1 MKTNIITLGCSKNT
15 VDSENVAGHLAHAG
29 FQVHF
34 DRSGN
39 DCDIVIVNTCGF
51 IGDAKEESINVLIEQ
66 IEAKRRFN
74 RRHARD
80 GRHRTLIAVGCLVE
94 RYRDELRPEMPEVD
108 AWYGVHEW
116 ESLIESFKLRT
127 VSCKWSAS
135 HSSPMRVVSS
145 GDHEGDEAKSPRN
158 RQLLSS
164 EPSSCFPEL
173 RSATLWSQGRRS
185 VSLTTQRTLS
195 TPKHYAY
202 LKISEGCN
210 RACSYC
216 AIPLIRGKHVSRPI
230 DDLVAEAR
238 QLVADGVKEL
248 ILIAQDTTYYGLDLY
263 GRRALADLLER
274 LATESGASWIRLHYT
289 YPTSFPVDAIEV
301 MRRHDNICNYIDIPL
316 QHINT
321 RILSSMQRG
330 IDREGTLALLRQF
343 REQLPDVA
351 IRTTLIVG
359 YPGETEKEFDEL
371 KAFVREAR
379 FDRMGCFAY
388 SPEEGTP
395 AERLG
400 DPVAEEEKS
409 RRVGELMVIQERI
422 SLEKNEARVGR
433 VYRVL
438 VDRREGDYYIARTE
452 FDSPEVDD
460 EVLIAAKRPLRVGD
474 FCNVR
479 ITGALEN
486 DLLADLL

>member
-1 MKTNIITLGCSKNT
+1 MDKRVNIITLGCSKNT

-29 FQVHF
+29 YQVHF

-39 DCDIVIVNTCGF
+39 DCDIVVVNTCGF
-51 IGDAKEESINVLIEQ
+51 IGDAKEESVNVLLEQ
-66 IEAKRRFN
+66 IEAKRRFD

-80 GRHRTLIAVGCLVE
+80 NRHRTLIAAGCLVE
-94 RYRDELRPEMPEVD
+94 RYRDELQAEMPEVD

-116 ESLIESFKLRT
+116 DDIVACLN
-127 VSCKWSAS
+127 AS
-135 HSSPMRVVSS
+135 
-145 GDHEGDEAKSPRN
+145 N
-158 RQLLSS
+158 RQTIA
-164 EPSSCFPEL
+164 
-173 RSATLWSQGRRS
+173 RQ
-185 VSLTTQRTLS
+185 LS
-195 TPKHYAY
+195 TPSHYAY

-210 RACSYC
+210 RSCSYC

-230 DDLVAEAR
+230 DDLVAEAKR
-238 QLVADGVKEL
+238 LVADGVKEI

-263 GRRALADLLER
+263 GRRALAELLER
-274 LATESGASWIRLHYT
+274 LATESGAAWIRLHYT

-316 QHINT
+316 QHINS

-343 REQLPDVA
+343 REQLPEVT

-359 YPGETEKEFDEL
+359 YPGETEKEFEEL

-400 DPVAEEEKS
+400 DPVAEEEKN
-409 RRVGELMVIQERI
+409 RRVGELMALQEQI

-433 VYRVL
+433 IFRVL

-460 EVLIAAKRPLRVGD
+460 EVLIPAKRPLRTGS
-474 FCNVR
+474 FYHVR
-479 ITGALEN
+479 ITQALEN
-486 DLLADLL
+486 DLMAELIQEK